1 MEEFGEKVDAED
13 QEKSYEN
20 EREDGVRGREPG
32 EPDGKKVFADAER
45 PIGKR
50 LGDGVGGG
58 ARAGLCAVR
67 GERNA
72 AGEERC
78 RPAPFVGDTGG
89 DSERQNSRSRRT
101 DESVEKIPD
110 SVEIWNFVG
119 EKLEDVKADGET
131 ENDGMREDV
140 ELIGEVDDMEAFEK
154 AERGDSSVEIEARRK
169 TGAEGEADG
178 LEGIH
183 PELGT
188 VSRNKVT
195 RHASRM
201 ERAVTEA
208 GGKT

>member
-1 MEEFGEKVDAED
+1 MLSAQLEKA
-13 QEKSYEN
+13 
-20 EREDGVRGREPG
+20 R
-32 EPDGKKVFADAER
+32 
-45 PIGKR
+45 
-50 LGDGVGGG
+50 DGVGGG

-131 ENDGMREDV
+131 ENDGMRETWS
-140 ELIGEVDDMEAFEK
+140 LSGRWMIWK
-154 AERGDSSVEIEARRK
+154 RSRKPSVA
-169 TGAEGEADG
+169 
-178 LEGIH
+178 
-183 PELGT
+183 T
-188 VSRNKVT
+188 V
-195 RHASRM
+195 A
-201 ERAVTEA
+201 
-208 GGKT
+208 